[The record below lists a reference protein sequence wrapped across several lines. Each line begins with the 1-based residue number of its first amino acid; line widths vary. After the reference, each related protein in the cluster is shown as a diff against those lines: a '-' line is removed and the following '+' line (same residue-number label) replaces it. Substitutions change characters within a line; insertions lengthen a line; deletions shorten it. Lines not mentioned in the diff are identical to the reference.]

1 MRNRRAAYV
10 LLLSP
15 LVVPPTILAFGLYSI
30 YASLGWIGS
39 LTALAAAHV
48 VIVLPFVFV
57 IITQGIRS
65 VDPTIEFAA
74 SSLGGK
80 PAYVFRRITLP
91 LLRAATVS
99 GALLAFLT
107 SFDELIVALF
117 LASPRNATL
126 PKRMWDSVRFEIDPT
141 NAAAATLLIGLSVVI
156 VSATLLSEARR
167 RRVVQSLVSK

>member
-1 MRNRRAAYV
+1 
-10 LLLSP
+10 
-15 LVVPPTILAFGLYSI
+15 
-30 YASLGWIGS
+30 
-39 LTALAAAHV
+39 
-48 VIVLPFVFV
+48 V

-117 LASPRNATL
+117 LATPRNATL

-156 VSATLLSEARR
+156 VSATLLSETRR
-167 RRVVQSLVSK
+167 RRVVQSLASR